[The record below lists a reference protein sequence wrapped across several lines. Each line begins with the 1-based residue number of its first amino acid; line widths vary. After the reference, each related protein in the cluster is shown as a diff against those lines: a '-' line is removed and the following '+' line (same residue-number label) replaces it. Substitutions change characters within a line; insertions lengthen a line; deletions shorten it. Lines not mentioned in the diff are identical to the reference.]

1 MASYGKQMMDKFYA
15 LSREALKREEYD
27 AAQVFSHA
35 EGVVNDFLHGVPFS
49 ETYEKTRAA
58 LIRSSDLGFMSQGEK
73 VAYLEAVKVLDEFY
87 QSIQ

>member
-1 MASYGKQMMDKFYA
+1 M
-15 LSREALKREEYD
+15 
-27 AAQVFSHA
+27 
-35 EGVVNDFLHGVPFS
+35 NDFLHGVPFS